1 MQKVRGFSLPSLS
14 NRTGEHDM
22 RCRLLISHLTS
33 AFIAWVWT
41 INKPAS
47 TCTTS
52 DFATIEPLSFV
63 MMIALLKL
71 DRVCSIPVRGQ
82 SPTGYFNFSLSKSKL
97 VVSSFS
103 SQQIM
108 DNLNENIFGKTG
120 KTPWLFSHIHQFY
133 KFNVNVL
140 KYMVGKSL
148 STSYTV

>member
-1 MQKVRGFSLPSLS
+1 MQKVRGFSLPSR
-14 NRTGEHDM
+14 NRTGERDM
-22 RCRLLISHLTS
+22 WCRLLNSHLTS

-47 TCTTS
+47 TCTTG

-71 DRVCSIPVRGQ
+71 DRVCSIPVRGR
-82 SPTGYFNFSLSKSKL
+82 SPTGCFNFSLSISKL

-108 DNLNENIFGKTG
+108 DNLNENIGKTG

-133 KFNVNVL
+133 KFNANVL
-140 KYMVGKSL
+140 KYMVGKSF
-148 STSYTV
+148 SISYKV

>member
-1 MQKVRGFSLPSLS
+1 MQKERGFSLPSLS
-14 NRTGEHDM
+14 NRTGECDM
-22 RCRLLISHLTS
+22 WCRLLNSHLTG

-47 TCTTS
+47 TCTTG

-71 DRVCSIPVRGQ
+71 DRVCSIPVRGR
-82 SPTGYFNFSLSKSKL
+82 SPTGYFNFSLSKSRL
-97 VVSSFS
+97 VLSSFS

-108 DNLNENIFGKTG
+108 DNLNENIIKTG

-133 KFNVNVL
+133 QFNVNVL
-140 KYMVGKSL
+140 KYMVGKHL
-148 STSYTV
+148 SISYTV

>member
-1 MQKVRGFSLPSLS
+1 MQKVRGFSLHSLS
-14 NRTGEHDM
+14 NRTGERDM
-22 RCRLLISHLTS
+22 WCRLLNSHLTS

-41 INKPAS
+41 VNKPAS
-47 TCTTS
+47 TCTTG

-71 DRVCSIPVRGQ
+71 DRVCSIPVRGRA
-82 SPTGYFNFSLSKSKL
+82 PTGYFNFSLSKSKL
-97 VVSSFS
+97 VVSNFS

-108 DNLNENIFGKTG
+108 YNLNENISKTG

-133 KFNVNVL
+133 KFSVNVL

-148 STSYTV
+148 SISYTV